1 MDKKNYE
8 VWWYKNWKTQI
19 SPTRKSYFD
28 RHHHKS
34 PILIDS
40 VDIVKI
46 KVSNKISLV
55 KRVLNIS
62 LAKKMLKN

>member
-1 MDKKNYE
+1 MI
-8 VWWYKNWKTQI
+8 QI

-34 PILIDS
+34 PILIDN

-46 KVSNKISLV
+46 KVSNKISSV
-55 KRVLNIS
+55 RRILNIS